1 MAGMSLPGRND
12 MPSAETL
19 RKEAE
24 VADRFAAE
32 DAAQS
37 RLGFSLKKG
46 KGRKN
51 GAMRSAE
58 DAAMRQVTNRLA
70 HNPKRRWG

>member
-1 MAGMSLPGRND
+1 

-19 RKEAE
+19 AKEAE
-24 VADRFAAE
+24 VANRFAAE
-32 DAAQS
+32 DAAQK
-37 RLGFSLKKG
+37 RIGYSLKQG

-51 GAMRSAE
+51 GAMRSSE
-58 DAAMRQVTNRLA
+58 DSAMRQVTNRIA